1 MMTSHCEVFAD
12 EILADYSQ
20 NRHSAKINSPPKF
33 PAIQYIAHMQ
43 FLCSVDMLCSFPV
56 QVESAYFCSLIA
68 SADEYGV
75 FVYDP
80 EE

>member
-1 MMTSHCEVFAD
+1 MQVFAHCKSHHPTD
-12 EILADYSQ
+12 CVIHY
-20 NRHSAKINSPPKF
+20 KIIIMITVMTGHGLPLFPMLVCNS
-33 PAIQYIAHMQ
+33 Y
-43 FLCSVDMLCSFPV
+43 VDMLCSCLV